1 MREPLAATRTGPSAL
16 RGTGGTCE
24 GRGTSPAPS
33 QTERAPRGRGASPAL
48 PSLPACPRAAPS
60 PAPALT
66 GKSRSAAAAAAG
78 RLRCGARPAIGAG
91 GARGGSPRGWRCP
104 LSRWLRAAPD
114 LASSPPLLPLP
125 PARRRG
131 ASPGAAGVSQGKP
144 PGGREGGSR
153 AGEPSPPSAPDA
165 SGMEA
170 AGA

>member
-1 MREPLAATRTGPSAL
+1 M
-16 RGTGGTCE
+16 
-24 GRGTSPAPS
+24 
-33 QTERAPRGRGASPAL
+33 
-48 PSLPACPRAAPS
+48 
-60 PAPALT
+60 

-91 GARGGSPRGWRCP
+91 GARGGVSPGLALPAQPVAPRCP
-104 LSRWLRAAPD
+104 GAGIV
-114 LASSPPLLPLP
+114 PPLLLPLP